1 MLTATLTD
9 PGWSYLVIIAA
20 AIPGLDPICFKGAL
34 QLNIDRTWAPEY
46 F

>member
-34 QLNIDRTWAPEY
+34 QLNIDRPWTPEY